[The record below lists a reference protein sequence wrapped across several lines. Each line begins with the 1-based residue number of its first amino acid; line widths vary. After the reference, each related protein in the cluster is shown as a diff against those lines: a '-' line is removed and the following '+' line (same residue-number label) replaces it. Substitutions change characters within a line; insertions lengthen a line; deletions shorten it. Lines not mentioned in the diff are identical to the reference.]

1 MNKRAK
7 AKHDHDPCNQE
18 EGNISILKKAGM
30 IHVAK
35 FETKG
40 GLIFS
45 GLEVTLAD
53 KKKT

>member
-1 MNKRAK
+1 MT
-7 AKHDHDPCNQE
+7 DQCNEE
-18 EGNISILKKAGM
+18 EGNVSILKKVGM
-30 IHVAK
+30 IRVAK